1 MRGFSK
7 KMTENLNKLDL
18 VSDISQLISLF
29 LLLRD
34 ASNNAI
40 MDELQRQNKEYLET
54 IIKRLDRIERKLNDT
69 RITRLPE

>member
-1 MRGFSK
+1 
-7 KMTENLNKLDL
+7 MTENLNKLDL

>member
-1 MRGFSK
+1 MS
-7 KMTENLNKLDL
+7 ENLNKLDL

-40 MDELQRQNKEYLET
+40 MDELQRQNKEYLES
-54 IIKRLDRIERKLNDT
+54 IIKRLDRIERKLN
-69 RITRLPE
+69 E